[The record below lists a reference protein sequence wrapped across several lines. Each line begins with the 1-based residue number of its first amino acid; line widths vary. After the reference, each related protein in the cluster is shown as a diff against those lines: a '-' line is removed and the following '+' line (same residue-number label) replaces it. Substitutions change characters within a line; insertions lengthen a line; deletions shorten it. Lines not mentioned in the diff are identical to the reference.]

1 LFWTGLIGSLPAIEP
16 SLWSRAAGEVV
27 ETMSKYPGY
36 ENLTTLEF
44 SAGASAPRDVTPL
57 AALARQLGGE

>member
-1 LFWTGLIGSLPAIEP
+1 LFWTSLIGSLPAIEP
-16 SLWSRAAGEVV
+16 FLWSRAAGEVV

-44 SAGASAPRDVTPL
+44 SAGASAPRDVAPL
-57 AALARQLGGE
+57 AVLARELRRE

>member
-1 LFWTGLIGSLPAIEP
+1 
-16 SLWSRAAGEVV
+16 LWSRAAGEVV

-57 AALARQLGGE
+57 AALARELGGE

>member
-1 LFWTGLIGSLPAIEP
+1 
-16 SLWSRAAGEVV
+16 LWSRAAGEVV

-57 AALARQLGGE
+57 AALAWELRRE